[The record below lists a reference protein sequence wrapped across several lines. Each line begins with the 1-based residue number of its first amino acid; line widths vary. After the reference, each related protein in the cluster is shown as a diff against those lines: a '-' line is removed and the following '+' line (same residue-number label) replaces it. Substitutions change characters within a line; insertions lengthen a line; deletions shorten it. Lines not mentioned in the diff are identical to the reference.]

1 MTFIGIYFEWILFV
15 LMVASGL
22 IYLVD
27 HLFFYK
33 KRKALAESEPDFNS
47 LSKKKKHERLR
58 GPLVTD
64 YARSLFGVFVVVL
77 LLRSFVFEPYIVPSG
92 SMLPTIQL
100 GDFVVVN
107 KFSYGIRLP
116 LVGTKIIS
124 VGEPQRGDVAV
135 FKNPVNPQTNFIK
148 TVIGLP
154 GDKISYINKQLFV
167 NGKPISQTFVT
178 NTVDMNNAMVGS
190 PPSPIV
196 AQYTSE
202 IGNHTHTIYTSPS
215 AAIQNFQNLV
225 VPQGEY
231 FMMGDNRDNS
241 DDSRM
246 WGFVPEANLV
256 GRASYIFFSFN
267 SNTHSVRWNRVG
279 LKLP

>member
-1 MTFIGIYFEWILFV
+1 MTFIGIYFEWALFV
-15 LMVASGL
+15 LVIASGL

-27 HLFFYK
+27 HFLFYK
-33 KRKALAESEPDFNS
+33 KRKALAESAPDFAG
-47 LSKKKKHERLR
+47 LSKKKKHERTR
-58 GPLVTD
+58 GPIVTD
-64 YARSLFGVFVVVL
+64 YARSLFVVFLVVFL
-77 LLRSFVFEPYIVPSG
+77 FRSFVFEPYIVPSG

-116 LVGTKIIS
+116 LIGTKILS
-124 VGEPQRGDVAV
+124 TGTPERGDVAV

-167 NGKPISQTFVT
+167 NGTPVSQTFMQ
-178 NTVDMNNAMVGS
+178 NTLEPNNAMVGT
-190 PPSPIV
+190 PPSPMV
-196 AQYTSE
+196 AEYSSQ
-202 IGNHTHTIYTSPS
+202 IGDHVHTIYTSPS
-215 AAIQNFQNLV
+215 APAQDFQNLV

-246 WGFVPEANLV
+246 WGFVPANDLV
-256 GRASYIFFSFN
+256 GRASIIFFSFDTN
-267 SNTHSVRWNRVG
+267 SHAVRWNRIG
-279 LKLP
+279 TRLP